1 MVDNIFQIENT
12 FLLAGPDGLFD
23 RVEDH
28 RGGHRRCDPPAQNP
42 PGVGIDHQRH
52 VDTHVRSYA
61 DVRIMPMRP
70 QECLLMKR
78 FTLEMSA

>member
-1 MVDNIFQIENT
+1 V
-12 FLLAGPDGLFD
+12 P
-23 RVEDH
+23 
-28 RGGHRRCDPPAQNP
+28 GGGRRRQHAICRASTTKLVRMWSAIDQPTIIREYTSSIAQQCTVP
-42 PGVGIDHQRH
+42 SLVQCS
-52 VDTHVRSYA
+52 VMSYA

>member
-1 MVDNIFQIENT
+1 VPKYVM
-12 FLLAGPDGLFD
+12 
-23 RVEDH
+23 
-28 RGGHRRCDPPAQNP
+28 
-42 PGVGIDHQRH
+42 
-52 VDTHVRSYA
+52 SYA